1 MKVVVTITPT
11 STLINEDMHEDWVDE
26 GVDIKVRKC
35 PPNYEPKTSFKW
47 YELIAELD
55 DYTEDDIKE
64 YFEKPQIW
72 GRRHEDPEKEQYISL
87 MHEEDA

>member
-35 PPNYEPKTSFKW
+35 PPNYEPLTSFKW
-47 YELIAELD
+47 YELVAELE
-55 DYTEDDIKE
+55 DYTEEDIKE